1 MSCIDAVMESL
12 LPFLPAAQVEEAARS
27 CCSIAHYG
35 DSEVRIGAGDQV
47 TISEAIALYSHLC
60 AAQRCTESRAPARYE
75 DVVFD
80 TKNDLFLADD
90 FMPPSVMK
98 SVDTDEPREWKK
110 ILQELSIRGQPT
122 IVVLPDGTVVP
133 FSRIHAGGL
142 GKEGVAER
150 IRKSMADLE
159 RSEPYWHFTVSR
171 LLRSVLFELE
181 RRGRQE
187 LTKPMF
193 TKEKAR
199 PLIEMGIVADAGQ
212 RLLVVKGQDEIRE
225 EMERQLAEV
234 RKLARGWLDSKV
246 TL

>member
-1 MSCIDAVMESL
+1 M
-12 LPFLPAAQVEEAARS
+12 
-27 CCSIAHYG
+27 
-35 DSEVRIGAGDQV
+35 
-47 TISEAIALYSHLC
+47 
-60 AAQRCTESRAPARYE
+60 
-75 DVVFD
+75 
-80 TKNDLFLADD
+80 
-90 FMPPSVMK
+90 
-98 SVDTDEPREWKK
+98 
-110 ILQELSIRGQPT
+110 
-122 IVVLPDGTVVP
+122 
-133 FSRIHAGGL
+133 
-142 GKEGVAER
+142 
-150 IRKSMADLE
+150 
-159 RSEPYWHFTVSR
+159 
-171 LLRSVLFELE
+171 LFELE